1 MANRFVTVSAD
12 QNGNLQAF
20 PDPLHVRYGDQVI
33 WTNGMS
39 GGYGMTGGYKVTEFS
54 PVQPPLF
61 ASGSIDVPCD
71 NMSDPVTVQANPVSG
86 ISMRYKYS
94 CVSTGP
100 DGKVLDPII
109 IVDPPGGDR

>member
-1 MANRFVTVSAD
+1 MANRYV
-12 QNGNLQAF
+12 AF
-20 PDPLHVRYGDQVI
+20 YEDGDGTLHASPDPLRVNCGDQVV
-33 WTNGMS
+33 WTNGTS
-39 GGYGMTGGYKVTEFS
+39 GEYQVTQFS
-54 PVQPPLF
+54 PAQPALF
-61 ASGSIDVPCD
+61 SSESICLPDNDV
-71 NMSDPVTVQANPVSG
+71 SAPVTVKANPAPG